1 MLISAG
7 VMRLL
12 LGTSVM
18 GMALLAIFYLR
29 QRRMPFDEFLAW
41 GLLAIFVP
49 VFGPFWVIYK
59 HPGRPAWSRR
69 YNATARRRSTIGRR
83 RRTPFHLPKKWVTG
97 R

>member
-7 VMRLL
+7 VMRVL
-12 LGTSVM
+12 LGVGVM

-29 QRRMPFDEFLAW
+29 QRRMPFHEYLAW

-49 VFGPFWVIYK
+49 VFGPFWVIYI
-59 HPGRPAWSRR
+59 HPGQPAWPQRQFISGKRKSLIERR
-69 YNATARRRSTIGRR
+69 KRMLTNWS
-83 RRTPFHLPKKWVTG
+83 KKWVTG

>member
-7 VMRLL
+7 VMRLF
-12 LGTSVM
+12 LGLGVM

-49 VFGPFWVIYK
+49 MLGPFWVIYK
-59 HPGRPAWSRR
+59 HPGRPGWSRR
-69 YNATARRRSTIGRR
+69 PNIAGRRKSSIVHRRRI
-83 RRTPFHLPKKWVTG
+83 PLHWPEKWVT
-97 R
+97 